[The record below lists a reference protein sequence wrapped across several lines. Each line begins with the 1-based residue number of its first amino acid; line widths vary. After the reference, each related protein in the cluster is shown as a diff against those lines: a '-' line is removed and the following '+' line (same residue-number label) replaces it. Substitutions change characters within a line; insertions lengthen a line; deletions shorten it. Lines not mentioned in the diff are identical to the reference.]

1 MVPKKAIA
9 ISVFCGSLLTAAAQT
24 ASPINGLWTI
34 FGPPIDGKV
43 QLTLESNGRS
53 SHFHSSSSV
62 PLDQLRG
69 LTRAQFDAPA
79 AAVRFE
85 IARDAGTF
93 HFEGSF
99 KNGNGSGDFT
109 FSPNAAFASEMQSM
123 GYGSVPADNAFAMA
137 LHDVRLSFA
146 RDLRSLGID
155 PVSSD
160 QLIAMRIHGVSIDYI
175 RELQSLGYAGLSPD
189 KLIAMRIHGVSA
201 AFAREMKDLG
211 YTASP
216 DQMVALCIHGVDA
229 PFVKQVQALGYA
241 PTLDQLVALRIHGV
255 TPEFIRNLQSRGMK
269 NLTVDQ
275 MVSLR
280 IHGID

>member
-34 FGPPIDGKV
+34 LGPPTDGKV

-53 SHFHSSSSV
+53 GHFHSSSSA

-69 LTRAQFDAPA
+69 LTRAQLDAPA

-85 IARDAGTF
+85 LARDAGTF
-93 HFEGSF
+93 HFEGNF

-109 FSPNAAFASEMQSM
+109 FSPNAGFASELQSL
-123 GYGSVPADNAFAMA
+123 GYGSVPADKAFAMA
-137 LHDVRLSFA
+137 VHDVRLSFA
-146 RDLRSLGID
+146 RDLRSLGIG

-160 QLIAMRIHGVSIDYI
+160 QLIAMRIHGVSA
-175 RELQSLGYAGLSPD
+175 E
-189 KLIAMRIHGVSA
+189 
-201 AFAREMKDLG
+201 FARELKELG

-216 DQMVALCIHGVDA
+216 DQMVALRIHGADA
-229 PFVKQVQALGYA
+229 PFVKQVKGLGYA
-241 PTLDQLVALRIHGV
+241 PTLDQLVAMRIHGV

-269 NLTVDQ
+269 NVTIDQ